1 MTIALPTLFCT
12 LELEHV
18 FASGDVVDDGKKKQV
33 EACQATFF
41 KKWANPGSF
50 YLFSFFSQTNFTGKT
65 VGFSRIRTWIVGEEG
80 VHHADHLTTTRAQ
93 AI

>member
-41 KKWANPGSF
+41 KKWANPGLFLFIFVLFTNKF
-50 YLFSFFSQTNFTGKT
+50 YRKNCRFQQDSNLDC
-65 VGFSRIRTWIVGEEG
+65 RRRR
-80 VHHADHLTTTRAQ
+80 RASC
-93 AI
+93 